1 MSGTSGA
8 TAHAQRGDVRDAVGH
23 FRVACTACG
32 RVPQGFAP
40 FCPACGAMCDVEY
53 DLTRVRLRESSDP
66 YVRFAD
72 LLPVRD
78 PSRLPPSSFTPA
90 RHAVRLGEAL
100 GLPRLYLKDE
110 TGLPT
115 GTTKDRMAAV
125 ALAYLAE
132 CGVTGFCTSSTG
144 NSSTA
149 YAHAIGRFPDLR
161 LYLFTAADFVDR
173 VHVPDGRQVVH
184 FVLRGATFVEAFEA
198 ARAYA
203 NRHGLVAERGFF
215 NPGRREG
222 LKTAWLE
229 AVDQVP
235 GPIDWYVQAVSSA
248 MGVYGTYQAARQ
260 LRALG
265 RTDRLPRL
273 LCVQQDTCAPM
284 VAAWRDGSERIRAEH
299 VVARPTGIARAVLR
313 GDPSATYPHIRRIVL
328 ESGGTFVDVSEA
340 EIRAAHDRLGELEGI
355 DACFASAAAL
365 AGLIKAVAHG
375 NVPRTDTILVNLTGR
390 ERQWSDSRQ
399 TRHWLKRDGSGWTP
413 EDPSDAYTRELW
425 ERP

>member
-1 MSGTSGA
+1 
-8 TAHAQRGDVRDAVGH
+8 
-23 FRVACTACG
+23 
-32 RVPQGFAP
+32 
-40 FCPACGAMCDVEY
+40 MCDVEY
-53 DLTRVRLRESSDP
+53 DLARVRLRDSSDP

-72 LLPVRD
+72 LLPVHD
-78 PSRLPPSSFTPA
+78 PSRLPSSSFTPA
-90 RHAVRLGEAL
+90 KHAVRLGAAH

-110 TGLPT
+110 TRLPT

-125 ALAYLAE
+125 ALAFLAE
-132 CGVTGFCTSSTG
+132 CGVSGFCTSSTG

-149 YAHAIGRFPDLR
+149 YAHAIGRFPGMR

-173 VHVPDGRQVVH
+173 VHVPDGQVVH
-184 FVLRGATFVEAFEA
+184 FVLRDATFVEAFEA

-203 NRHGLVAERGFF
+203 ARHGLIAERGFF

-229 AVDQVP
+229 AADQVP

-248 MGVYGTYQAARQ
+248 MGVYGTFQAARQ

-284 VAAWRDGSERIRAEH
+284 VAAWRDGADRIRPEH

-313 GDPSATYPHIRRIVL
+313 GDPSATYPHMRRIVL
-328 ESGGTFVDVSEA
+328 QSGGTFVDVSEA
-340 EIRAAHDRLGELEGI
+340 EIRYAHDRLGELEDI
-355 DACFASAAAL
+355 DACFAASAAL
-365 AGLIKAVAHG
+365 AGLIKAVAQG
-375 NVPRTDTILVNLTGR
+375 SVPRSDTILVNLTGR
-390 ERQWSDSRQ
+390 ERQWSDSPAV
-399 TRHWLKRDGSGWTP
+399 RHWLKRDGSDWTP
-413 EDPSDAYTRELW
+413 DDPSDSCTRELW